1 MYKRD
6 KGSVFFLKIIVFFL
20 IFLKISSQRF
30 TWHSEE
36 KIEYFFLFCFTFS
49 NFAAAKPFK
58 EDEKDCMDDGCHPD
72 LQPGDDRNY
81 IL

>member
-1 MYKRD
+1 MLF
-6 KGSVFFLKIIVFFL
+6 GEIIVLFSDFP
-20 IFLKISSQRF
+20 KKSSQRF

-49 NFAAAKPFK
+49 NFAAAKSFK